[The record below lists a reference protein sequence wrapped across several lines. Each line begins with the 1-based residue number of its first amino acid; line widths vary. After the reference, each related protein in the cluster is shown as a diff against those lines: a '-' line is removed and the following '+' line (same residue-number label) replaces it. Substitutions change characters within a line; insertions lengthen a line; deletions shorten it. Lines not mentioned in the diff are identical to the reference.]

1 MLKAVFFDIDG
12 TLISFRTHKMPG
24 TTLRALQMLRRRGV
38 RLFIATG
45 RAPKSTEFLKE
56 YFDFDGTVSFNGQ
69 YCFDRNGV
77 ICRNPLPAEAVRN
90 AVPYMAQN
98 RIACCFETLE
108 KNVFNLVDQRV
119 LDLLA
124 LVGMAHV
131 VPECADVSDL
141 NADVYQLTAYVSAAQ
156 ESGLMR
162 LLPECRAVR
171 WYPTFV
177 NIIAGNGGKPAG
189 IAKVCEKYGL
199 GVDEIMAFG
208 DGGNDVDM
216 LRFAGTGV
224 AMGNAA
230 DGVKQAA
237 DYVTADIDDDGIFKA
252 LKHFGVI

>member
-1 MLKAVFFDIDG
+1 MLKAAFFDIDG
-12 TLISFRTHKMPG
+12 TLISFRTHKMPE
-24 TTLRALQMLRRRGV
+24 TTLQALQTLRRQGV
-38 RLFIATG
+38 KLFIATG
-45 RAPKSTEFLKE
+45 RAPKSTDFLKE

-69 YCFDRNGV
+69 YCFDHNGV
-77 ICRNPLPAEAVRN
+77 IYQNPLPAGAIRN

-98 RIACCFETLE
+98 NIACCFETLE

-141 NADVYQLTAYVSAAQ
+141 NADIYQLTAYVSAAQ

-162 LLPECRAVR
+162 LMPGCKAVR

-177 NIIAGNGGKPAG
+177 NIIVENGGKPVG

-199 GVDEIMAFG
+199 SIDEIMAFG

-230 DGVKQAA
+230 DNVKQAA

-252 LKHFGVI
+252 LKHFDVI

>member
-1 MLKAVFFDIDG
+1 MLKAAFFDIDG
-12 TLISFRTHKMPG
+12 TLISFRTHKMPE
-24 TTLRALQMLRRRGV
+24 TTLQALQTLRRQGV
-38 RLFIATG
+38 KLFIATG
-45 RAPKSTEFLKE
+45 RAPKSTDFLKE

-69 YCFDRNGV
+69 YCFDHNGV
-77 ICRNPLPAEAVRN
+77 IYQNPLPAGAIRN

-98 RIACCFETLE
+98 NIACCFETLE

-124 LVGMAHV
+124 LVGIAHV

-141 NADVYQLTAYVSAAQ
+141 NADIYQLTAYVSAAQ

-162 LLPECRAVR
+162 LMPGCKAVR

-177 NIIAGNGGKPAG
+177 NIIVENGGKPVG

-199 GVDEIMAFG
+199 SIDEIMAFG

-230 DGVKQAA
+230 DSVKQAA

-252 LKHFGVI
+252 LKHFDVI

>member
-1 MLKAVFFDIDG
+1 MVKAVFFDIDG
-12 TLISFRTHKMPG
+12 TLISFRTHKMPE
-24 TTLRALQMLRRRGV
+24 TTLQALQTLHRQGV
-38 RLFIATG
+38 KLFIATG
-45 RAPKSTEFLKE
+45 RAPKSTDFLKE

-69 YCFDRNGV
+69 YCFDHNGA
-77 ICRNPLPAEAVRN
+77 IYQNPLPAGAIRN

-98 RIACCFETLE
+98 NIACCFETLE

-141 NADVYQLTAYVSAAQ
+141 NADIYQLTAYVSAAQ

-162 LLPECRAVR
+162 LMPGCKAVR

-177 NIIAGNGGKPAG
+177 NIIVENGGKPVG

-199 GVDEIMAFG
+199 SIDEIMAFG

-230 DGVKQAA
+230 DSVKQAA

-252 LKHFGVI
+252 LKHFDVI

>member
-1 MLKAVFFDIDG
+1 MLKAAFFDIDG
-12 TLISFRTHKMPG
+12 TLISFRTHKMPE
-24 TTLRALQMLRRRGV
+24 TTLQALQTLRRQSV
-38 RLFIATG
+38 KLFIATG
-45 RAPKSTEFLKE
+45 RAPKSTDFLKE

-69 YCFDRNGV
+69 YCFDHNGV
-77 ICRNPLPAEAVRN
+77 IYQNPLPAESVRQ
-90 AVPYMAQN
+90 AIPYMAGN
-98 RIACCFETLE
+98 DIACCFETLE

-131 VPECADVSDL
+131 VPECADVSNL
-141 NADVYQLTAYVSAAQ
+141 NADIYQLTAYVSAAQ

-162 LLPECRAVR
+162 LMPGCKAVR

-177 NIIAGNGGKPAG
+177 NIIVENGGKPVG

-199 GVDEIMAFG
+199 SIDEIMAFG

-230 DGVKQAA
+230 DSVKQAA

-252 LKHFGVI
+252 LKHFDVI